1 MCWAASGFVL
11 REPRVA
17 SSARL
22 AKAKKKKKE
31 KKPKFNLNE
40 WAANLV
46 VMPYDSTPLRK
57 LVEVAAATYGARCG
71 RPLVASPTNVP
82 KDVWAA
88 PQAILVVNEATV
100 LYANAAACEA
110 FNTTHD
116 ALINTTTTLPSD
128 IPKPFESGYEKKV
141 GDVFVKDARRWT
153 ISQMEI
159 VDGSLVE
166 TMVGVGY
173 AFPKWIVGDFL
184 CEPGGVRQEI
194 ISAADLEARVDEQ
207 ANFVRNLKE
216 VQGKTNKDP
225 AVVEAVAE
233 LLRLKGLAAAGG
245 GG

>member
-1 MCWAASGFVL
+1 MVSSLVFTLGAVGGFVL
-11 REPRVA
+11 RGPRVA
-17 SSARL
+17 KIL
-22 AKAKKKKKE
+22 AAKKGSKA

-57 LVEVAAATYGARCG
+57 LVEVAATTYGARCG
-71 RPLVASPTNVP
+71 RPLVDGTNFP

-88 PQAILVVNEATV
+88 STAIMVVKDATV

-141 GDVFVKDARRWT
+141 GDVFVKDASRWT

-159 VDGSLVE
+159 VDGSLME
-166 TMVGVGY
+166 LNVGVGY
-173 AFPKWIVGDFL
+173 AFPKWVVGDFE
-184 CEPGGVRQEI
+184 CEPGGVRREI
-194 ISAADLEARVDEQ
+194 IDAAELADRVDAQ
-207 ANFVRNLKE
+207 ARLVRDLKE

-225 AVVEAVAE
+225 AVVAAVAE
-233 LLRLKGLAAAGG
+233 LKRLRSL
-245 GG
+245 